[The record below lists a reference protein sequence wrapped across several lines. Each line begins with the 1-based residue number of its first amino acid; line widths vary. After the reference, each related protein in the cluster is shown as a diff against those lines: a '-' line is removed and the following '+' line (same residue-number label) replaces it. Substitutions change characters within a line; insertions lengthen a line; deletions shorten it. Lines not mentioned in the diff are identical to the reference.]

1 MARAKK
7 ATTFWDHVK
16 TVVYAVLIA
25 LVVRTIAYEPFNIPS
40 GSMIPT
46 LLVGDYLFVSKYSYG
61 YSRYSLPLGL
71 PLIPGRILFRE
82 PQRGDV
88 AVFKLPSD
96 NETDYIKRIIGLPG
110 DRIQIREGRL
120 VINDRLVPRERV
132 EDYVEREESGR
143 IAIKARFVET
153 LPSGRK
159 HMIIEETDNGMLDNT
174 HVYTVPPG
182 SCSSRPT
189 AAQPGGRCGS
199 GPARSGCRGSSARWS
214 DPRGGRVA
222 PPLGPRAPA
231 APPLLPRRSPRTR
244 AHPFERRARRARP
257 AGRRGDL

>member
-120 VINDRLVPRERV
+120 VINDRLMPRERV

-182 SCSSRPT
+182 HYFAMGDNRDNSLDSRVPSGRPMNGVGFIPKENLVGRAEILFFST
-189 AAQPGGRCGS
+189 DGSAAWWQVWKWPGAIRLS
-199 GPARSGCRGSSARWS
+199 RFF
-214 DPRGGRVA
+214 
-222 PPLGPRAPA
+222 
-231 APPLLPRRSPRTR
+231 RTV
-244 AHPFERRARRARP
+244 E
-257 AGRRGDL
+257 